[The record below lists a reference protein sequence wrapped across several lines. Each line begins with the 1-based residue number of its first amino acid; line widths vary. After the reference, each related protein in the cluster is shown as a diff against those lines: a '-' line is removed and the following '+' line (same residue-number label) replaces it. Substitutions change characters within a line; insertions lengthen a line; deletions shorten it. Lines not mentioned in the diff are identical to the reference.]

1 MLTKYTRHS
10 EDNEHFSSGD
20 VVFCFLALKFP
31 DHRPWAAVVVVV
43 IGVVVIVVVF
53 FVVVVVVVALGGDV
67 GVGVGPLGEVE
78 VDPLSVGVEVDL
90 LEVDPPGVEV
100 EAGLLEVGSLGVDVS
115 DVVFLIVVGVLG
127 SGVEFL
133 GSISSRSVLRVSML
147 KPVLSKSVLSVLMS
161 LVLDLVGPC

>member
-1 MLTKYTRHS
+1 MFTKYTRHS

-20 VVFCFLALKFP
+20 VVFCFVALKFP

-43 IGVVVIVVVF
+43 VVVV

-78 VDPLSVGVEVDL
+78 VDPLGVGVEVDL

-100 EAGLLEVGSLGVDVS
+100 EAGLLEVGPLGIGVAGIVLLVDNFLSQAPTLCVGLGV
-115 DVVFLIVVGVLG
+115 
-127 SGVEFL
+127 
-133 GSISSRSVLRVSML
+133 
-147 KPVLSKSVLSVLMS
+147 
-161 LVLDLVGPC
+161 LDPL

>member
-43 IGVVVIVVVF
+43 VVV

-78 VDPLSVGVEVDL
+78 VDPLGVGVEVDL

-100 EAGLLEVGSLGVDVS
+100 EAGLLEVGPLGIGVAGIVLLVDNFLSQAPTLCVGLGV
-115 DVVFLIVVGVLG
+115 
-127 SGVEFL
+127 
-133 GSISSRSVLRVSML
+133 
-147 KPVLSKSVLSVLMS
+147 
-161 LVLDLVGPC
+161 LDPL

>member
-43 IGVVVIVVVF
+43 
-53 FVVVVVVVALGGDV
+53 VVVVVALGGDV
-67 GVGVGPLGEVE
+67 GVGVGPLSEVE
-78 VDPLSVGVEVDL
+78 VDPLGVGVEVDL

-100 EAGLLEVGSLGVDVS
+100 EAGLLEVGPLGVDVAGVVLLV
-115 DVVFLIVVGVLG
+115 DVVVLG
-127 SGVEFL
+127 GGVEL
-133 GSISSRSVLRVSML
+133 LRSISSKSVLSVSML
-147 KPVLSKSVLSVLMS
+147 KPVSSNSVLSVLVS
-161 LVLDLVGPC
+161 LVWTWWVLADVAGSLCCS